1 MNVCWKDEY
10 VCVFLYLCP
19 HDRSRD
25 KVVGAL
31 HDICLNLQPNLER
44 LKPSKLLLYKL
55 PPLLLPHTH
64 LSKHEPG
71 REHVWIKTVGRCP
84 SVSTPTVSPSIP
96 LKTPRHREGMF
107 GGPHPDAWGL
117 KGGMFTLFYALLTR
131 SGVSW
136 VSTSFKPKKSDWGPP
151 PGVFIV
157 LGCRG
162 QGPESTGTLRSVS
175 TGLPL
180 IVWMNRLTGDPE
192 ALNCTLC
199 DSKHALVSL

>member
-1 MNVCWKDEY
+1 M
-10 VCVFLYLCP
+10 FLYLCP

-96 LKTPRHREGMF
+96 LK
-107 GGPHPDAWGL
+107 
-117 KGGMFTLFYALLTR
+117 
-131 SGVSW
+131 
-136 VSTSFKPKKSDWGPP
+136 KPPTQRGDVRWPP
-151 PGVFIV
+151 PRRLGSKGWDVYTLLCTVNTVGCELGLYQLQTKEKRLRPTSWGVYCAW
-157 LGCRG
+157 LQR
-162 QGPESTGTLRSVS
+162 TGAWVHR
-175 TGLPL
+175 
-180 IVWMNRLTGDPE
+180 DPP
-192 ALNCTLC
+192 
-199 DSKHALVSL
+199 VSLYWASPDCMNEQTDRRPRSFELYTVWF